1 MSFFLI
7 CLQLKLISSLCG
19 LRFGWTN
26 RFTVSGNPISVT
38 FSCHLA
44 QFFCQFFWEKISV
57 RETDNCF
64 EWITKA
70 MTCLDIRFMNF
81 NDYFPENLYTF
92 ILQLPPFHTKW
103 DTVNNDII
111 STALLV
117 HFVPNYIGTFKQS
130 LKCFNSV
137 FRLIFSARKACITIL
152 FLSEGL
158 VLIAS
163 ISPLSDSMALSSSF
177 LLTMLPIGKRTV
189 NDNW

>member
-1 MSFFLI
+1 MSFSLI

-111 STALLV
+111 TTALLV

-137 FRLIFSARKACITIL
+137 FLHYNIIPIRRTGSDCLNFP
-152 FLSEGL
+152 SERFNG
-158 VLIAS
+158 
-163 ISPLSDSMALSSSF
+163 
-177 LLTMLPIGKRTV
+177 TV
-189 NDNW
+189 KFIPFNHVTNWKTNS